1 MDVNEW
7 IMDMDQYIN
16 LNNVRGNKKHI
27 FWAFMDTATREMI
40 QEETLSDND
49 DAAADEIWQ
58 LLKNLNAKLTKVREF
73 SRKKQAPQGNVR
85 ITWSELE
92 FMSKSVSRGS

>member
-7 IMDMDQYIN
+7 IRDMDLYNN
-16 LNNVRGNKKHI
+16 LNNVRGNKKNI

-49 DAAADEIWQ
+49 DDADEIRQ
-58 LLKNLNAKLTKVREF
+58 RLRKLTKV
-73 SRKKQAPQGNVR
+73 PW
-85 ITWSELE
+85 T
-92 FMSKSVSRGS
+92 M

>member
-1 MDVNEW
+1 MVRLIRSLNTIPTTSITYPAPLKFNHNNMDVNEW

-49 DAAADEIWQ
+49 DAAADEI
-58 LLKNLNAKLTKVREF
+58 
-73 SRKKQAPQGNVR
+73 
-85 ITWSELE
+85 
-92 FMSKSVSRGS
+92 